1 MTKEEKRIEVARQ
14 CKRILLLKKQL
25 HICVQYERY
34 MVAASIRDQIKEKQD
49 ELVAFILTRHC

>member
-1 MTKEEKRIEVARQ
+1 MTKEEKRKEVSRQ

-34 MVAASIRDQIKEKQD
+34 IVAASIRDQIKEKQ
-49 ELVAFILTRHC
+49 ENLLNFLSERA